1 MNGIMMEEKKPVKS
15 GIVISKSKSYEVHKI
30 SLEKFIDKE
39 RTIKFNKGEKITV
52 TKKELETIGEHRW
65 LEVSNG

>member
-1 MNGIMMEEKKPVKS
+1 MNGIIMEEKKPVKS

-30 SLEKFIDKE
+30 SLGLDKE

-52 TKKELETIGEHRW
+52 TKEELETIGEHRW
-65 LEVSNG
+65 LEVDAK